1 MSLLRSLTIHCGF
14 CAFYQHAMP
23 NGILKTNNAVRHDML
38 VACNEHPRAS
48 KLHWS
53 DVFN

>member
-1 MSLLRSLTIHCGF
+1 MEFKNTLWIVR
-14 CAFYQHAMP
+14 FYQHIMP

-38 VACNEHPRAS
+38 VVCNEHPRAS

-53 DVFN
+53 DIFN